1 MIFNKQ
7 GMLVNEFD
15 NQEEVEALVME
26 SVMLDYYSSEEL
38 ETILENSYD
47 INRAVNEELLLER
60 SIVRLDKAAKKKKA
74 EKMAVFQVAKQ
85 KGDRDFKKL
94 MTLWKLERFIE
105 AKLAKRYSA
114 QAKTLAKETMKRAAK
129 TKSKA
134 LGGAVTKAKNLL
146 NANK

>member
-7 GMLVNEFD
+7 GILVNEFD

-26 SVMLDYYSSEEL
+26 SAMLDCYSSDEL

-47 INRAVNEELLLER
+47 ITRAVNEELLLER

-105 AKLAKRYSA
+105 AKLAKRYGA
-114 QAKTLAKETMKRAAK
+114 QAKTLAKETLKKASR
-129 TKSKA
+129 TKSKS

-146 NANK
+146 NVTK

>member
-1 MIFNKQ
+1 MIFDKQ

-15 NQEEVEALVME
+15 NQQEVEALVME
-26 SVMLDYYSSEEL
+26 SIMLDFYSSEEL

-74 EKMAVFQVAKQ
+74 EKMAIFQVAKQ

-105 AKLAKRYSA
+105 AKLTKRYAA
-114 QAKTLAKETMKRAAK
+114 QAKTLAKETMKKAAK
-129 TKSKA
+129 TKSKS
-134 LGGAVTKAKNLL
+134 LGGAVSKAKNLL
-146 NANK
+146 NINK